1 MKNFLKVL
9 CLFLGIKVKEKE
21 DLNPGVLGYYD
32 CKPYHNFHFA
42 LNYARNIEVF
52 NDGKIEAI
60 KNMIKL
66 NVPKDKILECYSE
79 AEYNLAVD
87 NIND

>member
-42 LNYARNIEVF
+42 LNYARNIEVSSGKVIDDGTKSVVVGMAMPGLQESLGLSK
-52 NDGKIEAI
+52 NDVE
-60 KNMIKL
+60 NT
-66 NVPKDKILECYSE
+66 
-79 AEYNLAVD
+79 
-87 NIND
+87 

>member
-1 MKNFLKVL
+1 MRKISAMTMDLMMGQR
-9 CLFLGIKVKEKE
+9 GISQGTQIANTK
-21 DLNPGVLGYYD
+21 
-32 CKPYHNFHFA
+32 
-42 LNYARNIEVF
+42 
-52 NDGKIEAI
+52 AI